1 MLQTCMYENQTATP
15 NQHKEYVNYDCRLH
29 NTTAL
34 KPWLFMALKEF
45 MCRQAIFIYSL
56 FTVNVDDIV
65 RIFEISILN
74 MKSVKC
80 DDKIR

>member
-1 MLQTCMYENQTATP
+1 MKLKNFLQHQAVTQYDSIMLQTSMYENQTATP

-56 FTVNVDDIV
+56 FTVNVVITV
-65 RIFEISILN
+65 RI
-74 MKSVKC
+74 
-80 DDKIR
+80 

>member
-15 NQHKEYVNYDCRLH
+15 NQHKIYVNYDCLLH
-29 NTTAL
+29 NTTAFE
-34 KPWLFMALKEF
+34 PWLFMELKEF

-74 MKSVKC
+74 IKRVKM
-80 DDKIR
+80 

>member
-15 NQHKEYVNYDCRLH
+15 NQHKIYVNYDCRLH

-34 KPWLFMALKEF
+34 EPWLFMELKEF